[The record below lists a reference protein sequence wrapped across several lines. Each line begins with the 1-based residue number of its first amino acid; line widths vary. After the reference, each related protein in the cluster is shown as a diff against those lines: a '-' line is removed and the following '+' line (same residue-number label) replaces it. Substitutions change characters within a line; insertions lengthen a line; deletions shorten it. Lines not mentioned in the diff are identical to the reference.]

1 VTGAQPTRVLWLIR
15 GLGPGGAER
24 LLVAHALAAGEGYAY
39 EAAYQVAAKDQLVP
53 ELEAAGVTV
62 HRLGTGPT
70 WPLELR
76 RLVRER
82 AIDVVHSHSPAMA
95 VGARL
100 ALRALPMRHRPSL
113 VYTEHNRWD
122 AYRLPTRAANAATFV
137 LEDAV
142 LAVSEEARSSV
153 AGPLRPRVEALHHGI
168 DRRALAQAAAP
179 RHETRAALGLAD
191 EVPVAVQ
198 VANFRREKAHEVL
211 LAAARILRDA
221 DHPVVFLL
229 VGQGQLAEQV
239 QAHAEELGLDDRV
252 RFLGFRDDVASI
264 VAASDLLVLS
274 SDHEG
279 LPVAVME
286 AFALGVPLVS
296 TAVGGIPEAVD
307 DGREGLLVAPRDP
320 EALAEAV
327 RTVCDDPALRAR
339 LSAGALARSEQFD
352 ASTAVRRIEE
362 RYRSARVRRR

>member
-1 VTGAQPTRVLWLIR
+1 MRVLWLIR

-24 LLVAHALAAGEGYAY
+24 LLVAHARAAGEGFAY

-53 ELEAAGVTV
+53 ELEEAGVVV
-62 HRLGTGPT
+62 HRLGSGPR

-82 AIDVVHSHSPAMA
+82 QIDVVHSHSPAMA

-100 ALRALPMRHRPSL
+100 ALRALPIRPRPRL

-122 AYRLPTRAANAATFV
+122 AYRLPTRAANAVTFV
-137 LEDAV
+137 LEDHV
-142 LAVSEEARSSV
+142 LSVSEEARSSV
-153 AGPLRPRVEALHHGI
+153 WSPLRPRVEALHHGI
-168 DRRALAQAAAP
+168 DRDGLVRSARPRSEVRA
-179 RHETRAALGLAD
+179 ELGIAD
-191 EVPVAVQ
+191 DAPVAVQ
-198 VANFRREKAHEVL
+198 VANFRREKAHGVL
-211 LAAARILRDA
+211 LDAARILADA

-229 VGQGQLAEQV
+229 VGQGQLEAETR
-239 QAHAEELGLDDRV
+239 ARAEALGLGGRV

-286 AFALGVPLVS
+286 AFALGIPLVS
-296 TAVGGIPEAVD
+296 TAVGGIPEAVEHD
-307 DGREGLLVAPRDP
+307 REGLLVAPQDP
-320 EALAEAV
+320 PALAAAV
-327 RTVCDDPALRAR
+327 QAVCDDPTLRAR
-339 LSAGALARSEQFD
+339 LAAGALASGARFD
-352 ASTAVRRIEE
+352 ASVAAARIEAV
-362 RYRSARVRRR
+362 YRSVAAVGR